1 MHSMLRVAL
10 CLSILVNRMTLVG
23 LRGVL
28 IRTTAMF
35 SLLLLSIGVSTAD
48 ESNNAAP
55 NASILLYHHVSSET
69 PPSTSVSPSTF
80 LSHMEYLKDN
90 ATVLPLDVV
99 INALKKNTPLPNN
112 TVVITFDD
120 GYRNILENA
129 HPILTKMAFPYTI
142 FINPAEIGSAPKQ
155 LTWQQVKSMHDDG
168 VIFANHTMDHVHML
182 NGSLND
188 ENHEWLDKVWAN
200 VEAAEEAIKDR
211 LGVSYKFLA
220 FPYGEFN
227 MPLLEKLEEEGY
239 TGFGQHSG
247 AAGNTSHFQALP
259 RFPAAGPYAN
269 LNTLKTKIHSLAMP
283 LSSST
288 MIEPQQVSSVP
299 PDNITLVIDSDDIK
313 PTQINCFFGGTQ
325 VTTTSKQN
333 QVNIALDAT
342 LPTGRSRVN
351 CTAPSKQKSGRFYW
365 YSQPFFV
372 ANKSGH
378 YPD

>member
-1 MHSMLRVAL
+1 MHIVFRVTL
-10 CLSILVNRMTLVG
+10 CLSILVHHINLACARGG
-23 LRGVL
+23 LLRL
-28 IRTTAMF
+28 TTVF
-35 SLLLLSIGVSTAD
+35 STLLLSIGVSATVEPSD
-48 ESNNAAP
+48 TAP

-80 LSHMEYLKDN
+80 LSHMEYLKKN

-99 INALKKNTPLPNN
+99 ITALKQNTPLPDN

-155 LTWQQVKSMHDDG
+155 LTWQQVKRMHDDG
-168 VIFANHTMDHVHML
+168 VIFANHTMDHLHML
-182 NGSLND
+182 DGSLRGED
-188 ENHEWLDKVWAN
+188 QQWLETVWNN
-200 VEAAEEAIKDR
+200 VEAAEAEIKAR

-220 FPYGEFN
+220 YPYGEFN
-227 MPLLEKLEEEGY
+227 MSLAKKLAQHGY
-239 TGFGQHSG
+239 VGFGQHSG
-247 AAGNTSHFQALP
+247 AAGSTSHFQALP

-283 LSSST
+283 LAPST
-288 MIEPQQVSSVP
+288 MIEPQQASSLP
-299 PDNITLVIDSDDIK
+299 FDTMTLNIDSDDII
-313 PTQINCFFGGTQ
+313 PSQVSCFFGGNQ
-325 VTTTSKQN
+325 VVTTTKQQ
-333 QVNIALDAT
+333 QVNIALTAP

-351 CTAPSKQKSGRFYW
+351 CTAPSKQQPGRFYW

-372 ANKSGH
+372 ADENGR

>member
-1 MHSMLRVAL
+1 MHIMLRVAL
-10 CLSILVNRMTLVG
+10 CLSILVQRINLACLRDG
-23 LRGVL
+23 LLRL
-28 IRTTAMF
+28 TAFF
-35 SLLLLSIGVSTAD
+35 STLLLSIGMSSAV
-48 ESNNAAP
+48 ESSDTAP
-55 NASILLYHHVSSET
+55 NASILLYHHVSTET

-80 LSHMEYLKDN
+80 LSHMEYLKKN

-99 INALKKNTPLPNN
+99 IDALRKNTPLPNN

-155 LTWQQVKSMHDDG
+155 LTWQQVKRMHDDG
-168 VIFANHTMDHVHML
+168 VIFANHTMDHLHML
-182 NGSLND
+182 NGSLQG
-188 ENHEWLDKVWAN
+188 EKQQWLETVWSN
-200 VEAAEEAIKDR
+200 VETAEAEIKTK

-220 FPYGEFN
+220 YPYGEFN
-227 MPLLEKLEEEGY
+227 MSLAKKLEQHGY
-239 TGFGQHSG
+239 VGFGQHSG
-247 AAGNTSHFQALP
+247 AAGSTSHFQALP

-283 LSSST
+283 LTST
-288 MIEPQQVSSVP
+288 MIEPQRASSVP
-299 PDNITLVIDSDDIK
+299 SGTITLNIDSDDII
-313 PTQINCFFGGTQ
+313 PAQVSCFFGGNQ
-325 VTTTSKQN
+325 VAITTEHH
-333 QVNIALDAT
+333 QVNIALKAL

-351 CTAPSKQKSGRFYW
+351 CTAPSKQQSGRFYW

-372 ANKSGH
+372 ADENGN

>member
-1 MHSMLRVAL
+1 MHSMLRIAL
-10 CLSILVNRMTLVG
+10 CLSILSHRINLAC

-28 IRTTAMF
+28 VRLTAFF
-35 SLLLLSIGVSTAD
+35 STLLLSIGMSSAV
-48 ESNNAAP
+48 ESSDAAP

-99 INALKKNTPLPNN
+99 INALKQNTPLPNN

-188 ENHEWLDKVWAN
+188 ENHEWLDTVWAN

-227 MPLLEKLEEEGY
+227 MPLAKKLEQHGY
-239 TGFGQHSG
+239 VGFGQHSG
-247 AAGNTSHFQALP
+247 AAGSTSHFQALP

-283 LSSST
+283 LAPST
-288 MIEPQQVSSVP
+288 MLEPQQASSVLS
-299 PDNITLVIDSDDIK
+299 DTITLIIDSDDII
-313 PTQINCFFGGTQ
+313 PSQVSCFFKGSQ
-325 VTTTSKQN
+325 VAATTNQH
-333 QVNIALDAT
+333 QVNIALADP

-351 CTAPSKQKSGRFYW
+351 CTAPSKQQHGRFYW

-372 ANKSGH
+372 ADESGH